1 MLGVEVIVELTHAVL
16 FPLLGDVEHS
26 TGGTIREELMR
37 GSVTIRGT
45 SDAIVTVDCS
55 ETLARRLGAAM
66 FDTEEDELSDEE
78 VEDALGEVANIIGGN
93 IKALLPGPSK
103 LGLPEIDFKV
113 TDVPRGSVVVKQAF
127 ECTGE
132 PFRVAL
138 ASRQRD

>member
-16 FPLLGDVEHS
+16 FPLLGEVEHAS
-26 TGGTIREELMR
+26 SNSIREELMR

-45 SDAIVTVDCS
+45 SNAIVTVDCS
-55 ETLARRLGAAM
+55 ESLARRLGAAM
-66 FDTEEDELSDEE
+66 FDTDEEELSDEE
-78 VEDALGEVANIIGGN
+78 IEDALGEVANIIGGN

-103 LGLPEIDFKV
+103 LGLPEIDAKV
-113 TDVPRGSVVVKQAF
+113 SEDPRGAVVVKQAF

-132 PFRVAL
+132 PFRVVF